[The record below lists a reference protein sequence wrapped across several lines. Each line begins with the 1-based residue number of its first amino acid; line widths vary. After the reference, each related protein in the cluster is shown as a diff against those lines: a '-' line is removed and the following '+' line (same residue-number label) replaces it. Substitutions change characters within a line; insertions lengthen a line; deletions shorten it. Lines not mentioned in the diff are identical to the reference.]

1 MLKAVIY
8 ARVSSARQAEDGL
21 PVESQLEHCR
31 AKAAVLGAE
40 VVREFRD
47 EGLSGRTTRRPAFIE
62 AIDYCERERVDFF
75 VTWST
80 SRFAR
85 NRLDAALNKRTL
97 ESFGTR
103 LVYASQDFGE
113 GDDAWL
119 SEAILEVID
128 EQYSRTV
135 AKDTRRSMAKNAA
148 DGYWNGGRV
157 PFGFE
162 AVAVGKRRRLKP
174 HDSERRVVEM
184 IYQWCLGGMGTKDI
198 AQTLNKMGVGRR
210 GGGWNKN
217 AVSSV
222 LHNPVAIGK
231 VSWTEHGKVIS
242 VRAHEHIVTE
252 TDFDAVQELMAS
264 RAPVNVGGR
273 PRSEALLSG
282 MLKCS
287 SCGQAM
293 MTECATGRGGK
304 RYHYYNC
311 RSFLKGDGCSP
322 QRVPV
327 DGLDT
332 LVLDAIMARVFT
344 PENMRG
350 LVTELRHQSSSF
362 EKQRKQQ
369 IETLAKE
376 TAEVDRRLARLY
388 ESIEAGAGLELDDVA
403 PRIRTLRE
411 RQKALKAEAEKT
423 LAEQGPHADVTDED
437 MWRAA
442 EMFRGLVRDCDD
454 PAKIRNVL
462 AMIVKQASIEGDQ
475 LTIEYWPERIAC
487 TVGDSQCSI
496 RWLPDPSRLR
506 TASFVVV
513 MDRGRRRA
521 A

>member
-1 MLKAVIY
+1 M
-8 ARVSSARQAEDGL
+8 RQAEEGL
-21 PVESQLEHCR
+21 PVESQIEHCR
-31 AKAAVLGAE
+31 AKAAAMGAE

-47 EGLSGRTTRRPAFIE
+47 EGLSGRTTRRPAFVE
-62 AIDYCERERVDFF
+62 AIDYCEMERIDFF

-162 AVAVGKRRRLKP
+162 AVAAGKRRRLKP
-174 HDSERRVVEM
+174 HDAERLVVEM
-184 IYQWCLGGMGTKDI
+184 IFQWCLGGMGTKDI
-198 AQTLNKMGVGRR
+198 ATTLNRLGVARR
-210 GGGWNKN
+210 GGVWNKN

-222 LHNPVAIGK
+222 LHNPVAIGM
-231 VSWTEHGKVIS
+231 VSWTERGKVIS
-242 VRAHEHIVTE
+242 VRSHEHIVTE
-252 TDFDAVQELMAS
+252 PDFEAVQALMTS

-287 SCGQAM
+287 ACGQAM

-311 RSFLKGDGCSP
+311 RSFLKGEGCSS

-327 DGLDT
+327 DGLDS
-332 LVLDAIMARVFT
+332 LVLDAIVARVFT
-344 PENMRG
+344 PENMTG
-350 LVTELRHQSSSF
+350 LVTELRQQSSAF
-362 EKQRKQQ
+362 ERQRKRQ
-369 IETLAKE
+369 IEALAKE

-411 RQKALKAEAEKT
+411 RQKVLKVEAEKT
-423 LAEQGPHADVTDED
+423 LAEQGPHADVTNEE
-437 MWRAA
+437 MMRAA
-442 EMFRGLVRDCDD
+442 EMFRGLVLDCDD

-462 AMIVKQASIEGDQ
+462 EMIVKQASIKGDQ
-475 LTIEYWPERIAC
+475 ITIEYWPERIAS
-487 TVGDSQCSI
+487 TVNDSQCSI

-506 TASFVVV
+506 TAEIVVR
-513 MDRGRRRA
+513 MDLARRRA